1 MKRRSIND
9 DESKSFEDDENGSKL
24 RLFKGDARNNDDGW
38 CNILGGDGE
47 GGHVIADIVNSSA
60 SLSNESTADE
70 ERASADIFLNQMP
83 NFDGRGRGRR
93 NSNTPKK
100 TKRKSLTL
108 SGTNSNNNSDHP
120 DLSSLIASELTKLSI
135 EDRIKALE
143 EVHGVVE
150 NIEEDPEEIDSLFDQ
165 VKEELKRL
173 RYKQAYEKAAF
184 LSSTY
189 VNDPEFVLPF
199 LRADNYNPRPAAI
212 RLAEHFKY
220 KLELFGEHTLVR
232 DIMYEDLSEDE
243 KIILKS
249 GFVQTLPASDRAG
262 RQVVVCNM
270 CEFLKVGTLRNCI
283 RAMWYLSMRNSQ
295 LMTAVNH
302 CGIVGIYFA
311 HGMGNIFEKLYNR
324 NDFANGTGFMQ
335 QALPY
340 KLASV
345 HFCFDNS
352 FGSAI
357 QTYMMMTL
365 GKCARIRLRSHC
377 GSKMECRYALKS
389 FGIDID
395 TFQIDGS
402 TSLSDSV
409 KEVIERCRELDAA
422 HQKKLDARLLPRPN
436 DVLLGRG
443 RPFQLYSGNLALTSK
458 IDENR
463 TRYTNAKK
471 MHKKII
477 TSEIVESIHASGG
490 RFLKKVNNENGTGA
504 DWEEVDFETARL
516 KVSHSFRTMSKWH
529 SENDDTWNNGGS
541 GTEEIV
547 VDSIPSIST
556 GEGSPLGL
564 MAEPTPSTLATDVN
578 NLASSNKRRKG

>member
-1 MKRRSIND
+1 
-9 DESKSFEDDENGSKL
+9 
-24 RLFKGDARNNDDGW
+24 
-38 CNILGGDGE
+38 
-47 GGHVIADIVNSSA
+47 
-60 SLSNESTADE
+60 
-70 ERASADIFLNQMP
+70 
-83 NFDGRGRGRR
+83 
-93 NSNTPKK
+93 
-100 TKRKSLTL
+100 
-108 SGTNSNNNSDHP
+108 
-120 DLSSLIASELTKLSI
+120 
-135 EDRIKALE
+135 
-143 EVHGVVE
+143 
-150 NIEEDPEEIDSLFDQ
+150 
-165 VKEELKRL
+165 
-173 RYKQAYEKAAF
+173 
-184 LSSTY
+184 
-189 VNDPEFVLPF
+189 
-199 LRADNYNPRPAAI
+199 
-212 RLAEHFKY
+212 
-220 KLELFGEHTLVR
+220 
-232 DIMYEDLSEDE
+232 
-243 KIILKS
+243 
-249 GFVQTLPASDRAG
+249 
-262 RQVVVCNM
+262 
-270 CEFLKVGTLRNCI
+270 
-283 RAMWYLSMRNSQ
+283 MWYLSMRNAQ
-295 LMTAVNH
+295 LTTAVDH
-302 CGIVGIYFA
+302 LGIVGVYFA
-311 HGMGNIFEKLYNR
+311 HGMGNIFEKLYTR

-345 HFCFDNS
+345 HFCYDNS

-377 GSKMECRYALKS
+377 GKQIIFGVRSLGHVLDSGLQLYRHLNIILSHFLISAGSKMECGYALKS

-395 TFQIDGS
+395 TFQIDGL
-402 TSLSDSV
+402 TSLSDTV
-409 KEVIERCRELDAA
+409 KEVIERCRKLDAA
-422 HQKKLDARLLPRPN
+422 HQKKVDARLLPRPN

-458 IDENR
+458 IDESR

-529 SENDDTWNNGGS
+529 SENDDAWNHGGS